1 MDDRPT
7 SDPVPDGA
15 FDAMTAMP
23 GHLLRRCQQIAVSLF
38 LKECRE
44 LPVTPL
50 QFAVLCTLAQHGPM
64 DQARIGGLAALDRT
78 TVGVVGR
85 KLAGAGLVTR
95 VRSARDRRAMVLSI
109 TPDGQA
115 LLRRA
120 MPYVL
125 AAQERILAPLGPA
138 ERARFLR
145 DLARIAEANNEH
157 SRAPTRA

>member
-7 SDPVPDGA
+7 ADPAPDGA
-15 FDAMTAMP
+15 FDVMAAMP

-64 DQARIGGLAALDRT
+64 DQARLGGLAALDRT

-85 KLAGAGLVTR
+85 KLTEHGLVTR
-95 VRSARDRRAMVLSI
+95 VRSARDRRSMVLSI
-109 TPDGQA
+109 TPEGQA

-120 MPYVL
+120 MPYVR
-125 AAQERILAPLGPA
+125 AAQDRILAPLGPE

-157 SRAPTRA
+157 SRAPARA